1 MSHKRPKDES
11 LIRITALRIVKD
23 KPGIFGM
30 PQISYSADF
39 YCVPLT
45 EPKYFYETE
54 DEIVVYIE
62 HRLLADACLITAS
75 LEASENWAPAAILC
89 EGKRLPWHQTG
100 KTIRFT
106 FEISGLTG
114 KTRTLFVH
122 TLIRQPGLT
131 VRIEQNAEGRRAGQ
145 YRIEPYP
152 SVQIDAASHYVFAA
166 RQVLEW
172 LGIPEYL
179 SREELGYLLLL
190 SFETCNEVHG
200 DWPPHWHF
208 IFRWPDHCGS
218 PAPHIYMD
226 TAGRNTHN
234 IMYIDKVPDVTYT
247 YRPGQWC
254 PFMDKYGRLLLRL
267 RLEEDGGFSV
277 ERPEK
282 GRLTVSAYTADCVSI
297 REGDTLLGRI
307 HVKNDTRSGRMLI
320 LWKGEGGIDRT
331 EQICYDPLTGETLEW
346 SVLQGSLC

>member
-1 MSHKRPKDES
+1 MSHKRPKDAS
-11 LIRITALRIVKD
+11 LLRTTAVRIVKD
-23 KPGIFGM
+23 TPGLFGM
-30 PQISYSADF
+30 PQLTYSADF
-39 YCVPLT
+39 YCAALT

-54 DEIVVYIE
+54 DEIVVYVE
-62 HRLLADACLITAS
+62 HQLLADACLITAS
-75 LEASENWAPAAILC
+75 FAANENWSPAAILC
-89 EGKRLPWHQTG
+89 EGKRLPWHRDGNTV
-100 KTIRFT
+100 TFT

-145 YRIEPYP
+145 YREEPYP
-152 SVQIDAASHYVFAA
+152 ALPVEAASHYIFAA
-166 RQVLEW
+166 RQVLQW
-172 LGIPEYL
+172 LEIPEYL

-226 TAGRNTHN
+226 ASGRNTHN
-234 IMYIDKVPDVTYT
+234 VMYIDKVPDVTYT
-247 YRPGQWC
+247 YRHGQWC

-267 RLEEDGGFSV
+267 RLEEDGGYSV
-277 ERPEK
+277 ERP
-282 GRLTVSAYTADCVSI
+282 GRKIFTVGAFDGSGVAI
-297 REGDTLLGRI
+297 RQEETLLGRI
-307 HVKNDTRSGRMLI
+307 QVENDTRSGRMVI
-320 LWKGEGGIDRT
+320 RWQPEGAPSRA
-331 EQICYDPLTGETLEW
+331 EQILYDPLTGETLSW
-346 SVLQGSLC
+346 STLEDTES